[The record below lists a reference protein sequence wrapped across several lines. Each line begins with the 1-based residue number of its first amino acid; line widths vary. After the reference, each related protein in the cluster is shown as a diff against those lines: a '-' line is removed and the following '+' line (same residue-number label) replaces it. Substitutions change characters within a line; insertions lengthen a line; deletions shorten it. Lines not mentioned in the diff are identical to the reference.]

1 MKKIKSLVA
10 IVTTL
15 LLVIGT
21 ATLLEAQ
28 RGGRGGG
35 GFSRGGYGG
44 GSFGGGFG
52 GGSSRGFG
60 AAVGNVRASNSFGSA
75 GNQVASNHFWG
86 GARTAAF
93 AHVGFAGGRMYRSI
107 PKSFLRLSFGGYPY
121 YFYDGLFYG
130 YYGGYYGSIFPP
142 YGISIGAL
150 PYGYWSF
157 NYGGFP
163 YFYHSGIYY
172 RQQQEQYQV
181 VEAPVGASVPKI
193 PKEAKVV
200 VVNNEKYFEYNGTYY
215 KEYVKQ
221 DGTIWYEIAGLHGV
235 LNTTAA
241 DVAPQ
246 NGIAENN
253 TPVPVM
259 SNAPSMVQ
267 NTMTPAKQY
276 NIGDIVDALPADCK
290 SVIINNRKYFVANGN
305 LFFEEF
311 IENNILKYK
320 VVGK

>member
-1 MKKIKSLVA
+1 MRKIKNL
-10 IVTTL
+10 IVMTATIL
-15 LLVIGT
+15 LLV
-21 ATLLEAQ
+21 ATSTLEAQ

-35 GFSRGGYGG
+35 FSRGGF
-44 GSFGGGFG
+44 SGGGFG
-52 GGSSRGFG
+52 GGGFSRGSFSG
-60 AAVGNVRASNSFGSA
+60 AGNVRAT
-75 GNQVASNHFWG
+75 ASV
-86 GARTAAF
+86 GANM
-93 AHVGFAGGRMYRSI
+93 HVGVAGGRMYRSI
-107 PKSFLRLSFGGYPY
+107 PRSFLRLSFGGYPY

-142 YGISIGAL
+142 LGISIGAL

-172 RQQQEQYQV
+172 RQQEEQYQV

-200 VVNNEKYFEYNGTYY
+200 VVNNEKYYEFNGTYY

-235 LNTTAA
+235 LNTLAS

-246 NGIAENN
+246 NGIVENN
-253 TPVPVM
+253 TPAIAPVA
-259 SNAPSMVQ
+259 STQV
-267 NTMTPAKQY
+267 KQY

>member
-1 MKKIKSLVA
+1 
-10 IVTTL
+10 
-15 LLVIGT
+15 
-21 ATLLEAQ
+21 
-28 RGGRGGG
+28 
-35 GFSRGGYGG
+35 
-44 GSFGGGFG
+44 
-52 GGSSRGFG
+52 
-60 AAVGNVRASNSFGSA
+60 
-75 GNQVASNHFWG
+75 
-86 GARTAAF
+86 
-93 AHVGFAGGRMYRSI
+93 MYRSV
-107 PKSFLRLSFGGYPY
+107 PRSFLRLSFGGYPY

-142 YGISIGAL
+142 LGISIGAL

-172 RQQQEQYQV
+172 RQQEEQYQV

-200 VVNNEKYFEYNGTYY
+200 VVNNEKYYEFNGTYY

-235 LNTTAA
+235 LNTAA
-241 DVAPQ
+241 AEVAPVASTQ
-246 NGIAENN
+246 
-253 TPVPVM
+253 VM
-259 SNAPSMVQ
+259 
-267 NTMTPAKQY
+267 QY

>member
-1 MKKIKSLVA
+1 MKKIKSLIA

-15 LLVIGT
+15 ILVIGT

-52 GGSSRGFG
+52 GGSSRGFSG
-60 AAVGNVRASNSFGSA
+60 GGNLRATNSVGGGSNLR
-75 GNQVASNHFWG
+75 VANNFWG
-86 GARTAAF
+86 GGRSAAA
-93 AHVGFAGGRMYRSI
+93 AHLGFAGGRMYRSV
-107 PKSFLRLSFGGYPY
+107 PRSFLRLSFGGYPY

-142 YGISIGAL
+142 LGISIGAL

-172 RQQQEQYQV
+172 RQQEEQYQV

-200 VVNNEKYFEYNGTYY
+200 VVNNEKYYEFNGTYY

-235 LNTTAA
+235 LNTLAS

-246 NGIAENN
+246 NGIVENN
-253 TPVPVM
+253 TPAIAPVA
-259 SNAPSMVQ
+259 STQV
-267 NTMTPAKQY
+267 KQY